1 MLSEPILAQILGR
14 LGLAAPVRFDEV
26 TGSTNATCAELAANG
41 APEWSLVAAG
51 HQTAGRGRLDRS
63 WRDRPGES
71 LLFSVLLRPR
81 IAAELAGLLPLLAG
95 AAMAEAVGSRAGLR
109 AGCKWPND
117 VMIGA
122 DKVGGIL
129 AEAAVEGDEL
139 RHVVLG
145 IGMNLGVPPDVD
157 RAGSVPGVD
166 AAALLEEFLARLHHT
181 YRPEDDGLDD
191 GLDDGFAAAVLAAWR
206 RASVT
211 LGRRVRATD
220 ARGHDVTGVAVD
232 VDERGGLIVERP
244 DGARSIVAFGDVDH
258 LRTDP

>member
-1 MLSEPILAQILGR
+1 LLSEPILAQILAR

-26 TGSTNATCAELAANG
+26 TGSTNATCAELAASG
-41 APEWSLVAAG
+41 APEWTLVAAG

-95 AAMAEAVGSRAGLR
+95 AAMAEAVGSRADVR

-117 VMIGA
+117 VMVGP

-129 AEAAVEGDEL
+129 AEASVEGDEL
-139 RHVVLG
+139 HHVVLG

-157 RAGSVPGVD
+157 GAASVPGVD
-166 AAALLEEFLARLHHT
+166 AAALLEEFLTRLHRS
-181 YRPEDDGLDD
+181 YRPHDE
-191 GLDDGFAAAVLAAWR
+191 GFDASVLAAWR

-220 ARGHDVTGVAVD
+220 ARGHDVAGVAVD

-258 LRTDP
+258 LRTDR

>member
-26 TGSTNATCAELAANG
+26 TGSTNATCAELAASG
-41 APEWSLVAAG
+41 APEWTLVAAG

-95 AAMAEAVGSRAGLR
+95 AAMAEAVGSRAGVR

-117 VMIGA
+117 VMVDS

-129 AEAAVEGDEL
+129 AEASVEGDEL

-157 RAGSVPGVD
+157 GAASVPGVD
-166 AAALLEEFLARLHHT
+166 AAALLEEFLTRLHRS
-181 YRPEDDGLDD
+181 YRPHDE
-191 GLDDGFAAAVLAAWR
+191 GFDASVLAAWR

-220 ARGHDVTGVAVD
+220 ARGHDVAGVAVD

>member
-1 MLSEPILAQILGR
+1 LLSEPILAQILGR

-41 APEWSLVAAG
+41 APEWTLVAAG

-95 AAMAEAVGSRAGLR
+95 AAMAEAVGSRADVR

-117 VMIGA
+117 VMVGS

-129 AEAAVEGDEL
+129 GEAAVEGGEL

-157 RAGSVPGVD
+157 GAASVAGVD
-166 AAALLEEFLARLHHT
+166 AAALLEEFLARLHRS
-181 YRPEDDGLDD
+181 YRPHDE
-191 GLDDGFAAAVLAAWR
+191 GFEASVVAAWR

-220 ARGHDVTGVAVD
+220 ARGHDVAGVAVD
-232 VDERGGLIVERP
+232 VDERGGLIVERA

-258 LRTDP
+258 LRTDR

>member
-1 MLSEPILAQILGR
+1 LLSEPILAQILGR

-41 APEWSLVAAG
+41 APEWTLVAAG

-95 AAMAEAVGSRAGLR
+95 AAMAEAVGIRADVR

-117 VMIGA
+117 VMVGS

-129 AEAAVEGDEL
+129 GEAAVEGGEL

-157 RAGSVPGVD
+157 GAASVAGVD
-166 AAALLEEFLARLHHT
+166 AAALLEEFLARLHRS
-181 YRPEDDGLDD
+181 YRPHDE
-191 GLDDGFAAAVLAAWR
+191 GFEASVVAAWR

-220 ARGHDVTGVAVD
+220 ARGHDVAGVAVD
-232 VDERGGLIVERP
+232 VDERGGLIVEGP

-258 LRTDP
+258 LRTDR

>member
-1 MLSEPILAQILGR
+1 LLSEPILAQILGR

-26 TGSTNATCAELAANG
+26 TGSTNATCAELAASG
-41 APEWSLVAAG
+41 APEWTLVAAG

-95 AAMAEAVGSRAGLR
+95 ATMAEAVGSRADVR

-117 VMIGA
+117 VMVGP

-129 AEAAVEGDEL
+129 AEASVEGDEL

-157 RAGSVPGVD
+157 GAASVPGVD
-166 AAALLEEFLARLHHT
+166 AAALLEEFLTRLHRS
-181 YRPEDDGLDD
+181 YRPHDE
-191 GLDDGFAAAVLAAWR
+191 GFGASVLAAWR

-211 LGRRVRATD
+211 LGQRVRATD
-220 ARGHDVTGVAVD
+220 ARGHDVAGVAVD
-232 VDERGGLIVERP
+232 VDERGGLIVEQR

>member
-1 MLSEPILAQILGR
+1 LLSEPILAQILGR

-117 VMIGA
+117 VMIGP

-157 RAGSVPGVD
+157 RAASVPGVD
-166 AAALLEEFLARLHHT
+166 AAALLEEFLARLQRSYPQH
-181 YRPEDDGLDD
+181 DDGF
-191 GLDDGFAAAVLAAWR
+191 DDGFAAAVLAAWR

-220 ARGHDVTGVAVD
+220 ARGRDVTGVAVD

>member
-26 TGSTNATCAELAANG
+26 TGSTNATCAELAASG
-41 APEWSLVAAG
+41 APEWTLVAAG

-95 AAMAEAVGSRAGLR
+95 AAMAEAVGSRAGVR

-117 VMIGA
+117 VMVGS

-129 AEAAVEGDEL
+129 AEASVEGDGL

-145 IGMNLGVPPDVD
+145 IGMNVGEPPDVD
-157 RAGSVPGVD
+157 GAASVPGVD
-166 AAALLEEFLARLHHT
+166 PAALLEEFLTRLHRS
-181 YRPEDDGLDD
+181 YRPHDE
-191 GLDDGFAAAVLAAWR
+191 GFDASVLAAWR

-220 ARGHDVTGVAVD
+220 ARGHDVAGVAVD

-244 DGARSIVAFGDVDH
+244 DGDRSIVAFGDVDH
-258 LRTDP
+258 LRTEP

>member
-41 APEWSLVAAG
+41 APEWTLVAAG

-63 WRDRPGES
+63 WQDRPGES

-81 IAAELAGLLPLLAG
+81 MAAELAGLLPLLAG
-95 AAMAEAVGSRAGLR
+95 ATMAEAVGSRAGVR

-117 VMIGA
+117 VMVGS

-129 AEAAVEGDEL
+129 AEAAVEGVQL

-145 IGMNLGVPPDVD
+145 IGMNVGVAPDVD
-157 RAGSVPGVD
+157 GAASVPGVD
-166 AAALLEEFLARLHHT
+166 AAGLLEEFLTRLHGS
-181 YRPEDDGLDD
+181 YRPHDE
-191 GLDDGFAAAVLAAWR
+191 GFDASVLAAWR
-206 RASVT
+206 RTSVT
-211 LGRRVRATD
+211 LGQRVRATD
-220 ARGHDVTGVAVD
+220 ARGHDVAGVAVD

-244 DGARSIVAFGDVDH
+244 DGARSTVAFGDVDH
-258 LRTDP
+258 FRTDP

>member
-1 MLSEPILAQILGR
+1 LLSEPILAQILGR

-26 TGSTNATCAELAANG
+26 TGSTNATCAELAAGG
-41 APEWSLVAAG
+41 APEWTLVAAG

-71 LLFSVLLRPR
+71 LLFSLLLRPR

-95 AAMAEAVGSRAGLR
+95 AAMAEAVGSRAGVR

-117 VMIGA
+117 VMVGSE
-122 DKVGGIL
+122 KVGGIL

-157 RAGSVPGVD
+157 GAASVAGVD
-166 AAALLEEFLARLHHT
+166 AAALLEEFLVRLHRS
-181 YRPEDDGLDD
+181 YRPHDE
-191 GLDDGFAAAVLAAWR
+191 GFNASVLAAWR

-220 ARGHDVTGVAVD
+220 ARGHDVAGVAVD

-258 LRTDP
+258 LRPGA

>member
-41 APEWSLVAAG
+41 ALEWTLVAAG

-63 WRDRPGES
+63 WKDRPGES
-71 LLFSVLLRPR
+71 LLVSVLLRPR
-81 IAAELAGLLPLLAG
+81 MAPEIAGLLPLLAG
-95 AAMAEAVGSRAGLR
+95 AAMAEAIGYRAGVR

-117 VMIGA
+117 VMVGSH
-122 DKVGGIL
+122 KVGGIL
-129 AEAAVEGDEL
+129 AEATVEGDEL

-145 IGMNLGVPPDVD
+145 VGINLGAVPPDVD
-157 RAGSVPGVD
+157 RAASVSGVD
-166 AAALLEEFLARLHHT
+166 AAALLEEFLTRVHRT
-181 YRPEDDGLDD
+181 YRPD
-191 GLDDGFAAAVLAAWR
+191 DDGFDDEFATSVLTVWR

-220 ARGHDVTGVAVD
+220 AGGHDVAGVAVD
-232 VDERGGLIVERP
+232 VDERGGLVVERP
-244 DGARSIVAFGDVDH
+244 DGARSIVAFGEVHH
-258 LRTDP
+258 LRMDR

>member
-1 MLSEPILAQILGR
+1 LLSEPILARIMGR

-41 APEWSLVAAG
+41 APEWTLVAAG
-51 HQTAGRGRLDRS
+51 HQTAGRGRLDRA

-71 LLFSVLLRPR
+71 LLFSLLLRPR

-95 AAMAEAVGSRAGLR
+95 TAMAEAVRSRAGVP

-117 VMIGA
+117 VMVGS

-129 AEAAVEGDEL
+129 AEAAIEGEEL

-145 IGMNLGVPPDVD
+145 VGMNLGVPPDVD
-157 RAGSVPGVD
+157 GAASVPGVD
-166 AAALLEEFLARLHHT
+166 AAVLLEEFLARLYRS
-181 YRPEDDGLDD
+181 YRPREE
-191 GLDDGFAAAVLAAWR
+191 GFDASVLAAWR

-220 ARGHDVTGVAVD
+220 ARGHDVAGVAVD

-244 DGARSIVAFGDVDH
+244 DGARSLVAFGDVDH